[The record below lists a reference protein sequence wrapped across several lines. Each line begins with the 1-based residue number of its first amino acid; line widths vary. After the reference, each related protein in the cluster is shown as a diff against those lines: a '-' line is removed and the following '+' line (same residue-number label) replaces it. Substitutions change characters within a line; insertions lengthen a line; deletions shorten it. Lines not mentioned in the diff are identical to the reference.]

1 MAIDKLNFNSVDIGK
16 VDLPSGKFADTLMQY
31 GQQLNETERQRR
43 LDAQNA
49 LSMQMN
55 QARFAREQEL
65 NKRNDT
71 EYNREIG
78 LRDTRQKLSKE
89 FLANPYAAKF
99 GSGRETTLL
108 DKQVNDYVNSGGE
121 INEDM
126 AKRLQSRYEEA
137 RPFREDATNALTSQ
151 MVLAGEDPTKAAQ
164 TGAALGSNLLSRVE
178 QQAAVSANRKIE
190 QDQYDEAAK
199 RNKEALQLK
208 FDIAKANQAGD
219 KDKAEL
225 LFKQYQSIG
234 GGGAGGGSS
243 TASGLMETL
252 GKIGP
257 VDASSAL
264 AEGGPIDLARKAG
277 YTEAQIARAAGQS
290 LDTDPTAWTWADNK
304 LDTTMFT
311 RNLGMQPPGSG
322 LSKSINIRD
331 IQAPTAEE
339 WASIVP
345 NRAGYRVVD
354 YDPKRF
360 LEGSKGV
367 LPELFGEDADKPMLT
382 DASKTADSNPNVPLD
397 RGGKSVLH
405 VKGVPDS
412 LIVNE
417 GLQTGSDGM
426 FRSYTDSN
434 AKGENKGLAVAGGYN
449 YTTKSPSEIRSDF
462 KAAGIPETQ
471 IQAAIEGKPIKLSEE
486 DGKNLFAV
494 GYKRIGDE
502 KASKLLPEYKNMDPL
517 VKEIAADMAYRGDL
531 VAGENSYRGDL
542 VKVLKTGDI
551 NQVYKYVNETDI
563 PVEVKTRLGNILTM
577 ERDTQAGV
585 KPTEKSVLGTSEAT
599 PVKELFANT
608 EINKLPAT
616 EVRAQM
622 DELNKKGINTKED
635 EVAFNNLQ
643 KQYKVAQ
650 VREAEDNPI
659 YKMKAPELMSSLLGI
674 SNTNKPVLQDT
685 QEIRQQ
691 RIAEKYKLN
700 PAGLTANEK
709 RWIEGNKTTPN
720 GRKLLESLGI
730 K

>member
-1 MAIDKLNFNSVDIGK
+1 MSGNYYDANSIAANTRVNIPQFDTGGMLKAGQVLGESLNYLRDRELEDAK
-16 VDLPSGKFADTLMQY
+16 VAREAK
-31 GQQLNETERQRR
+31 
-43 LDAQNA
+43 
-49 LSMQMN
+49 
-55 QARFAREQEL
+55 RFAREQEL

-78 LRDTRQKLSKE
+78 LRDTRQDLSKE
-89 FLANPYAAKF
+89 FLANPYATKF
-99 GSGRETTLL
+99 GSSRETALL
-108 DKQVNDYVNSGGE
+108 DKQVNDYVNSGGV
-121 INEDM
+121 IDDDM
-126 AKRLQSRYEEA
+126 ARRLQAKYEEA

-208 FDIAKANQAGD
+208 LDIAKANQAGD

-225 LFKQYQSIG
+225 LFKQYQNMNG
-234 GGGAGGGSS
+234 GGTGGGSS

-277 YTEAQIARAAGQS
+277 YTEAQIAKAAGQS
-290 LDTDPTAWTWADNK
+290 LDTDPTAWTWTDNK

-311 RNLGMQPPGSG
+311 RNLGMQQPGSG

-367 LPELFGEDADKPMLT
+367 LPELFGKDASAPLLS
-382 DASKTADSNPNVPLD
+382 DASKTVSSNPNVPLD

-494 GYKRIGDE
+494 SYKRIGDE

-517 VKEIAADMAYRGDL
+517 VKEISADMAYRGDL

-585 KPTEKSVLGTSEAT
+585 KPTENSVLGASAVT

-608 EINKLPAT
+608 EINKLPAA

-635 EVAFNNLQ
+635 EAAFNNLQ

-659 YKMKAPELMSSLLGI
+659 YKMKAPELISNLLGV
-674 SNTNKPVLQDT
+674 STANKPIMQDP
-685 QEIRQQ
+685 QVIRQQ
-691 RIAEKYKLN
+691 AIAAKYRLN
-700 PAGLTANEK
+700 PSDLSAEEK
-709 RWIEGNKTTPN
+709 RWVEGNKTTPN

>member
-1 MAIDKLNFNSVDIGK
+1 MAIDKLNFNGVDIGK

-78 LRDTRQKLSKE
+78 LRDTRQNLSKE
-89 FLANPYAAKF
+89 FLANPYSAKF
-99 GSGRETTLL
+99 GSGRETALL
-108 DKQVNDYVNSGGE
+108 DKQVNDYVNGGGV
-121 INEDM
+121 INDDM
-126 AKRLQSRYEEA
+126 ARRLQTKYEEA

-208 FDIAKANQAGD
+208 LDIAKANQAGD

-225 LFKQYQSIG
+225 LFKQYQNMNG
-234 GGGAGGGSS
+234 GGTGGGSS
-243 TASGLMETL
+243 GTNVLMETL
-252 GKIGP
+252 SKIGP
-257 VDASSAL
+257 LDAAKFM
-264 AEGGPIDLARKAG
+264 AKNGPRDLAIQAG
-277 YTEAQIARAAGQS
+277 YTDAQIAKAAGQG
-290 LDTDPTAWTWADNK
+290 LDTDPTAWTFADNTI
-304 LDTTMFT
+304 DVATFT
-311 RNLGMQPPGSG
+311 RNLGMQQPGSG

-367 LPELFGEDADKPMLT
+367 LPELFGKDADKPMLT
-382 DASKTADSNPNVPLD
+382 DASKTADTNPNVPLD
-397 RGGKSVLH
+397 RGGKPVLQ

-412 LIVNE
+412 LILNE
-417 GLQTGSDGM
+417 GLKTGSDGM

-434 AKGENKGLAVAGGYN
+434 AKGENKGLAIAGGYN
-449 YTTKSPSEIRSDF
+449 YTIKSPSEIRSDF

-494 GYKRIGDE
+494 GYKRIGEE
-502 KASKLLPEYKNMDPL
+502 KASKILPEYKAMNPL

-551 NQVYKYVNETDI
+551 NQVYKYVNETDV
-563 PVEVKTRLGNILTM
+563 PVEVKQRLGNILTM

-585 KPTEKSVLGTSEAT
+585 KPTEKSILGSNEST
-599 PVKELFANT
+599 PIKELFANT
-608 EINKLPAT
+608 EINKLPAN

-659 YKMKAPELMSSLLGI
+659 YKMKAPELIGNLLGI

-709 RWIEGNKTTPN
+709 QWIEGNKTTPN

>member
-1 MAIDKLNFNSVDIGK
+1 MSGNSYYNTDLATSRVNISTPNFSIGNDLMKAGQVLGESLNYLRDRELEDAK
-16 VDLPSGKFADTLMQY
+16 VTREAK
-31 GQQLNETERQRR
+31 
-43 LDAQNA
+43 
-49 LSMQMN
+49 
-55 QARFAREQEL
+55 RFAREQEL
-65 NKRNDT
+65 NARTDA
-71 EYNREIG
+71 EYNRELG
-78 LRDTRQKLSKE
+78 LRDTRQNLSKE

-99 GSGRETTLL
+99 GSGRETALL

-151 MVLAGEDPTKAAQ
+151 MILAGEDPTKAAQ
-164 TGAALGSNLLSRVE
+164 TGAVLGSNLLSRVE

-199 RNKEALQLK
+199 RNKDALQLK
-208 FDIAKANQAGD
+208 FDIAKANSEND

-225 LFKQYQSIG
+225 LFKQYQNMNG
-234 GGGAGGGSS
+234 GGTGGGSS
-243 TASGLMETL
+243 GAAGGYMETL

-257 VDASSAL
+257 LDAAKFL
-264 AEGGPIDLARKAG
+264 AKDGPRDLAIQAG
-277 YTEAQIARAAGQS
+277 YTDAQIAKAAGQG
-290 LDTDPTAWTWADNK
+290 LDTDPTAWTFADNTI
-304 LDTTMFT
+304 DVATFT
-311 RNLGMQPPGSG
+311 RNLGMQQPGSG

-339 WASIVP
+339 WNSIVP

-367 LPELFGEDADKPMLT
+367 LPELFGKDAEKPLLSDT
-382 DASKTADSNPNVPLD
+382 SKTVSSNPNVPLD

-494 GYKRIGDE
+494 SYKRIGDE

-551 NQVYKYVNETDI
+551 NQVYKYVNETDV
-563 PVEVKTRLGNILTM
+563 PVEVKQRLGNILTM

-585 KPTEKSVLGTSEAT
+585 KPTEKKVDM
-599 PVKELFANT
+599 VKEPILSTA
-608 EINKLPAT
+608 EVKNKQD
-616 EVRAQM
+616 V
-622 DELNKKGINTKED
+622 
-635 EVAFNNLQ
+635 LQ
-643 KQYKVAQ
+643 KLLDDSKTYTTILAKGRQT
-650 VREAEDNPI
+650 EDTA
-659 YKMKAPELMSSLLGI
+659 KDLAK
-674 SNTNKPVLQDT
+674 TNKQIAVIRKELSLSENKNNSVFESPITQPILSDYDRSMARRNYLQAART
-685 QEIRQQ
+685 G
-691 RIAEKYKLN
+691 K
-700 PAGLTANEK
+700 PF
-709 RWIEGNKTTPN
+709 N
-720 GRKLLESLGI
+720 GRTADEWKALI

>member
-55 QARFAREQEL
+55 QVRFAREQEL
-65 NKRNDT
+65 NKRNDA
-71 EYNREIG
+71 EYNRELG
-78 LRDTRQKLSKE
+78 LRDTRQDLSKE
-89 FLANPYAAKF
+89 FLANPYSAKF
-99 GSGRETTLL
+99 GSGRETALL

-151 MVLAGEDPTKAAQ
+151 MVLAGEDPAKAAQ
-164 TGAALGSNLLSRVE
+164 MGTVLGSNLLSRVE
-178 QQAAVSANRKIE
+178 QQSAVSANRKIE

-208 FDIAKANQAGD
+208 LDIAKANQAGD

-234 GGGAGGGSS
+234 GGGTGGGSS
-243 TASGLMETL
+243 GAASGLMETL

-311 RNLGMQPPGSG
+311 RNLGMQSPGSG

-354 YDPKRF
+354 YNPNKF
-360 LEGSKGV
+360 LESSKGV
-367 LPELFGEDADKPMLT
+367 LPELFGKDAEKPLLS
-382 DASKTADSNPNVPLD
+382 DASKTTDSNPNVPLD

-412 LIVNE
+412 LILNE
-417 GLQTGSDGM
+417 GLQTGPDGM

-434 AKGENKGLAVAGGYN
+434 AKGQNKGLAIAGGYN

-494 GYKRIGDE
+494 GYKRIGEE
-502 KASKLLPEYKNMDPL
+502 KASKILPEYKAMNPL
-517 VKEIAADMAYRGDL
+517 VKEVAADMAYRGDL

-551 NQVYKYVNETDI
+551 NQVYKYVNETDL

-577 ERDTQAGV
+577 ERDTQAGA
-585 KPTEKSVLGTSEAT
+585 KPTAIKPNDTPKEQILSTEEVKNKQDVLQKLLDDSKTYTTILAKGRQTEDTA
-599 PVKELFANT
+599 KELAKT
-608 EINKLPAT
+608 NKQIAA
-616 EVRAQM
+616 VQK
-622 DELNKKGINTKED
+622 ELNLSDEKKNSVFETPM
-635 EVAFNNLQ
+635 LQ
-643 KQYKVAQ
+643 
-650 VREAEDNPI
+650 PI
-659 YKMKAPELMSSLLGI
+659 L
-674 SNTNKPVLQDT
+674 SNYDKSMARRN
-685 QEIRQQ
+685 
-691 RIAEKYKLN
+691 Y
-700 PAGLTANEK
+700 LTAVRTGK
-709 RWIEGNKTTPN
+709 PFN
-720 GRKLLESLGI
+720 GRTAEEWQALI